1 MLIPVRGLY
10 GLGALH
16 RTFDASFGS
25 AAQVLFIA
33 LL

>member
-10 GLGALH
+10 GFSASH
-16 RTFDASFGS
+16 RTLDASFGS
-25 AAQVLFIA
+25 AAQVLFIV